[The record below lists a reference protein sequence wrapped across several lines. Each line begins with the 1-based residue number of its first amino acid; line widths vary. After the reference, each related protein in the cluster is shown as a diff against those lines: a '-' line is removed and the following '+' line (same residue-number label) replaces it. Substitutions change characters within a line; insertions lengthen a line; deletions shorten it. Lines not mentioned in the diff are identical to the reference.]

1 MRILFVYPETPD
13 TFWSFRRALKFIA
26 KRSMEPPLG
35 LLTVAAMLPSAW
47 EKRLVDL
54 NVATLKDRD
63 LRWADY
69 VFLGGMEIQRK
80 SFEEVVERCNRL
92 GVKVVAGGPMVT
104 TSPENFPGV
113 DHLVLNEAEITLPPF
128 LKDLENGT
136 PQAVY
141 TTDQFAEISE
151 TPLPMWELLDMKRYA
166 TMDLQYSRGC
176 PHDCE
181 FCNITTLYGHRPRT
195 KTTEQFIR
203 ELDAVYAAGWRG
215 SIFVVDDN
223 FIGNRRKLKNETL
236 PAMIEW
242 SEAHG
247 NPYEMTTEV
256 TITLADDEELMRLM
270 SRAGFR
276 MVFVGIETPDDGS
289 LVECNKVHNRNRDML
304 ESVKVLQR
312 NGFDVTG
319 GFIVG
324 FDSDQPDIFDRQIQ
338 FIQNSGI
345 ALAMVGL
352 LQAPIGT
359 RLFKR
364 MRDEDRLLDAFTGN
378 NVSSAAL
385 NFKPRMQPQILVEG
399 YKRIIRTI
407 YSGRSYFERVV
418 TFLREYRLPDAARAR
433 VTPVEIGAILRAVW
447 KLGIVDPEKSYF
459 WRLLGHTLRN
469 FPQKLPQAITL
480 AIKGFHLREVAA
492 AI

>member
-1 MRILFVYPETPD
+1 
-13 TFWSFRRALKFIA
+13 
-26 KRSMEPPLG
+26 
-35 LLTVAAMLPSAW
+35 
-47 EKRLVDL
+47 
-54 NVATLKDRD
+54 
-63 LRWADY
+63 
-69 VFLGGMEIQRK
+69 
-80 SFEEVVERCNRL
+80 
-92 GVKVVAGGPMVT
+92 VVAGGPMVT
-104 TSPENFPGV
+104 ITPEDFPGV

-141 TTDQFAEISE
+141 SSDQFADITE
-151 TPLPMWELLDMKRYA
+151 TPLPMWELLDMRKYA

-215 SIFVVDDN
+215 SVFVVDDN
-223 FIGNRRKLKNETL
+223 FIGNRRKLKNEML
-236 PAMIEW
+236 PAMIDW

-247 NPYEMTTEV
+247 SPYQMTTEV
-256 TITLADDEELMRLM
+256 TITLADDEELMGLM

-276 MVFVGIETPDDGS
+276 MVFVGIETPDEVS
-289 LVECNKVHNRNRDML
+289 LAECNKRQNRNRDML

-324 FDSDQPDIFDRQIQ
+324 FDSDRPDIFDRQIR

-345 ALAMVGL
+345 ALAMVGI
-352 LQAPIGT
+352 LQAPTGT
-359 RLFKR
+359 KLFQR
-364 MRDEDRLLDAFTGN
+364 MQQENRLLNDFTGN
-378 NVSSAAL
+378 NVHSSL
-385 NFKPRMQPQILVEG
+385 NFQPRMQPQLLVEG

-407 YSGRSYFERVV
+407 YSGRSYLERVL
-418 TFLREYRLPDAARAR
+418 TFLREYRIPETRGGRITLVD
-433 VTPVEIGAILRAVW
+433 IGAVLRAVW
-447 KLGIVDPEKSYF
+447 KLGIVDTDKSYF

-480 AIKGFHLREVAA
+480 AIKGFHLRELAA
-492 AI
+492 GI